1 MRSEKVS
8 LISELTEYNIPN
20 GVGDKNETKDEI
32 EKYIALTRPNLFFGM
47 FD

>member
-8 LISELTEYNIPN
+8 LISELTEYNMPK
-20 GVGDKNETKDEI
+20 GVGEKNVIKDEI